1 MSLLV
6 FIDNYASVLDNL
18 FTYAFKEYLSSCFE
32 RASKYCKCQIL
43 EQVFLHGVFY
53 GSRSVTCGFA
63 LDHCQSGCIGF
74 CFKVVFSYSLL
85 SADAHF
91 QPVNRD
97 YMEFVYHERVLLISC
112 SLPDSRVHLVEFLTQ
127 LERLFVTNHVSSHKW
142 NQLI

>member
-1 MSLLV
+1 MHGVFVVQNLTPFDAEINEPIRNYIAAQLIFHFNVLFPKLRLVTILKHDVVSFLV
-6 FIDNYASVLDNL
+6 FVDNYASVLDNF
-18 FTYAFKEYLSSCFE
+18 FTYAFKEHLSSCFE
-32 RASKYCKCQIL
+32 RACKHCKCQIL

-91 QPVNRD
+91 
-97 YMEFVYHERVLLISC
+97 
-112 SLPDSRVHLVEFLTQ
+112 
-127 LERLFVTNHVSSHKW
+127 
-142 NQLI
+142 